1 MKSSA
6 WKEDVGEDLHGE
18 RLAVPI
24 ETTPR
29 ELHHVPLAAVE
40 PAGGQLVPARLPRTQ
55 LRERGRAV
63 DRGLDVVRGRR
74 EARKGKTEAPRGVE
88 GRRER
93 DVRDRLRVG
102 MRDGRQR
109 GGHGGTGQEEHG
121 GQCPEGMEHPL
132 HARIIAHPTPRT
144 VLTLRSVNPFNPWT
158 GTRGRSGRVDKWAS
172 GRVCELE

>member
-6 WKEDVGEDLHGE
+6 WKEGVGEDLHGE
-18 RLAVPI
+18 RLAVPF
-24 ETTPR
+24 ETAPR
-29 ELHHVPLAAVE
+29 ELRHVPFAAVE
-40 PAGGQLVPARLPRTQ
+40 PA
-55 LRERGRAV
+55 
-63 DRGLDVVRGRR
+63 
-74 EARKGKTEAPRGVE
+74 
-88 GRRER
+88 
-93 DVRDRLRVG
+93 
-102 MRDGRQR
+102 

-144 VLTLRSVNPFNPWT
+144 VQTPRSVNPFNPWT